1 MRSETS
7 ATNAYAC
14 AYVHGKRMCYAALSK
29 RPVAWGRGHSLAEAR
44 LLGREVNAWF
54 REIYMYTG
62 NTVHSA
68 SILLRE
74 GVAPRGEHDC
84 AYIPVAL

>member
-1 MRSETS
+1 MFVVS
-7 ATNAYAC
+7 AC
-14 AYVHGKRMCYAALSK
+14 AMPRSPRDLSPGDADTASRKRAFS
-29 RPVAWGRGHSLAEAR
+29 
-44 LLGREVNAWF
+44 EVNAWF

-74 GVAPRGEHDC
+74 GVAPPGEHDR

>member
-1 MRSETS
+1 MRSETP

-14 AYVHGKRMCYAALSK
+14 PYVRGKRMYYAALLATC
-29 RPVAWGRGHSLAEAR
+29 RLGTRTQPRGSS
-44 LLGREVNAWF
+44 GEVNAWF
-54 REIYMYTG
+54 GEIYMYAG

-74 GVAPRGEHDC
+74 GVAPRGEHDFAC
-84 AYIPVAL
+84 IPVAL